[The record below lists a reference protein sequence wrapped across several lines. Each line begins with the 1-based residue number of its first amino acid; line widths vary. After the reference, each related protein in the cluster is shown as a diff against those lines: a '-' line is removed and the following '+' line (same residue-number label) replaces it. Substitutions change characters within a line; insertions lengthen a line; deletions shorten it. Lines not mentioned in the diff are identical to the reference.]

1 MPLTIKQRKAG
12 AVNVY
17 AINMTV
23 YVHAVNSAHAESYMK
38 TAIKDWAGDG
48 KLIGATEVHDVQES
62 AIRFYGPAIYPEE
75 VEE

>member
-1 MPLTIKQRKAG
+1 MVMTIKQRKAG

-23 YVHAVNSAHAESYMK
+23 YVHAVNSAGAKSYMQ

-48 KLIGATEVHDVQES
+48 KFIGATEVHDVQES